1 MKRLFDFFAA
11 LGGLILLFPFM
22 LLIALAVG
30 LDSGWPPFFIQQR
43 VGRRGRLFGICKFRS
58 MTVLREAEKGRFDA
72 GDNRRVTRVGR
83 FLRKTK
89 LDELPQLWNV
99 VRGDMALVGPRP
111 EVPAWVEVY
120 PERWQEV
127 LQLRPGIT
135 DNAAL
140 EFRHEEVLLS
150 AAEDPERCYKEDIL
164 PRKLELYE
172 HYLRTRTFGGDIQL
186 LIKTIFRL

>member
-11 LGGLILLFPFM
+11 LGALILLLPLL
-22 LLIALAVG
+22 LLIALAVVF
-30 LDSGWPPFFIQQR
+30 DSGWPPFFIQQR

-58 MTVLREAEKGRFDA
+58 MAVLKEAAKGRFDA
-72 GDNRRVTRVGR
+72 GDARRVTRVGR
-83 FLRKTK
+83 FLRRTK

-111 EVPAWVEVY
+111 EVPAWVQVY
-120 PERWQEV
+120 PERWQKV
-127 LQLRPGIT
+127 LELRPGIT

-140 EFRHEEVLLS
+140 EFRHEEKLL
-150 AAEDPERCYKEDIL
+150 AAAPEPERCYREQIL

-172 HYLRTRTFGGDIQL
+172 HYLRTRSFGGDIQL
-186 LIKTIFRL
+186 LIKTICYL